1 MPALSHRRRGRR
13 EVASAVDPLSGI
25 AESYRSLRS
34 AVQQLPSRPVMRL
47 GPLPGL
53 PATAED
59 NHRSPV
65 RNPRVLLFVS
75 GSAGEGKTTSIAN
88 LAFAFAEAGRRVI
101 VLDCD
106 FRHPE
111 MHAYLGVPAS
121 RGLSDLLAA
130 DRQVPLASV
139 LQPTVIAGV
148 QLAQAGGSVEH
159 PGALMGLVAPFVAEA
174 AELADIVL
182 VDAPPALVASDA
194 VDLMPTVESAI
205 VVVREGRTGRGEAER
220 LATLLS
226 QVRVPCL
233 GVVQIAA
240 RDAGAAYFRTESSK
254 RRAARR
260 HPQEASRRRG
270 PRAVSSGGTTEVDV
284 DALRARIGAADRTVA
299 VVGQG
304 YVGLSVAAAAA
315 AAGMTVHGIDV
326 DADRIAGLAAGPT
339 SCPACRTTSSTRHSR
354 PAGCTSPPTPRGLR
368 GAGRAGVRPDP
379 GRGHRPDM
387 SFIEGPG
394 GRSRRTCRPGRW
406 WSSSPRPTPAPPSTS
421 CGRCSRRTGSGRP
434 DFLLAYSPERID
446 PGNTKYGLRN
456 TPRVVGGID
465 RTRPRLAATFYRQ
478 LVDDVDAVSSC
489 RAAEMAKLLENT
501 FRMVNIALV
510 NELAT
515 LCATRASTSG
525 RSSTRPPPS
534 RSGSW
539 RSSPARVSGATASRS
554 TRPTSAGS
562 PAGTPGDRSG
572 WSRLAQDINA
582 QMPTYVATRVV
593 EALNEHGKS
602 IKGARILA
610 LGVTYKPD
618 VGDIR
623 ESAAIE
629 VLAQLQRRAP
639 TSASTTRS
647 WRDRQHGL
655 LLRSSPRRTAAAS
668 ADCVVLLTPHS
679 AYDVDGIASR
689 PPWSST
695 PATRSARGA
704 GSVVTL

>member
-1 MPALSHRRRGRR
+1 MLQPATAVPVAANGGPATAVTAPNRWTRFALLVLVGLGLGAALALGIERFDTRLRGRTATETALRLPVVASVPALSHRRRGRR

-260 HPQEASRRRG
+260 HPQESQPASR
-270 PRAVSSGGTTEVDV
+270 AESGLFWG
-284 DALRARIGAADRTVA
+284 
-299 VVGQG
+299 
-304 YVGLSVAAAAA
+304 
-315 AAGMTVHGIDV
+315 
-326 DADRIAGLAAGPT
+326 
-339 SCPACRTTSSTRHSR
+339 
-354 PAGCTSPPTPRGLR
+354 
-368 GAGRAGVRPDP
+368 
-379 GRGHRPDM
+379 
-387 SFIEGPG
+387 
-394 GRSRRTCRPGRW
+394 
-406 WSSSPRPTPAPPSTS
+406 
-421 CGRCSRRTGSGRP
+421 
-434 DFLLAYSPERID
+434 
-446 PGNTKYGLRN
+446 
-456 TPRVVGGID
+456 
-465 RTRPRLAATFYRQ
+465 
-478 LVDDVDAVSSC
+478 DD
-489 RAAEMAKLLENT
+489 
-501 FRMVNIALV
+501 
-510 NELAT
+510 
-515 LCATRASTSG
+515 
-525 RSSTRPPPS
+525 
-534 RSGSW
+534 
-539 RSSPARVSGATASRS
+539 
-554 TRPTSAGS
+554 
-562 PAGTPGDRSG
+562 
-572 WSRLAQDINA
+572 
-582 QMPTYVATRVV
+582 
-593 EALNEHGKS
+593 
-602 IKGARILA
+602 
-610 LGVTYKPD
+610 
-618 VGDIR
+618 
-623 ESAAIE
+623 
-629 VLAQLQRRAP
+629 
-639 TSASTTRS
+639 
-647 WRDRQHGL
+647 
-655 LLRSSPRRTAAAS
+655 
-668 ADCVVLLTPHS
+668 
-679 AYDVDGIASR
+679 
-689 PPWSST
+689 
-695 PATRSARGA
+695 
-704 GSVVTL
+704 